1 MATLI
6 KASYPSSV
14 SHVDLYTSLGTRA
27 NPPFLSFNLH
37 VALQS

>member
-14 SHVDLYTSLGTRA
+14 SHVDLYTSLGTSA
-27 NPPFLSFNLH
+27 PPR
-37 VALQS
+37 V

>member
-14 SHVDLYTSLGTRA
+14 SHVDLYTSLGTSPTAR
-27 NPPFLSFNLH
+27 
-37 VALQS
+37 V